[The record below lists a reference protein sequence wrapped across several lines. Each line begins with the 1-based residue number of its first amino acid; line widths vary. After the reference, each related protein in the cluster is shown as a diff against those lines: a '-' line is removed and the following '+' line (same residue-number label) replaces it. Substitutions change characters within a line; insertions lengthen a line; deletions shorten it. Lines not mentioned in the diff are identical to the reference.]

1 MNGLSLQHVS
11 AGYGDKLIVKDL
23 SLDVEAKQTMVI
35 MGPSGSGK
43 TTLFQTILG
52 LITPRKGKIILND
65 QDIAQLP
72 IESRNI
78 GYLPQAKNYG
88 LFPHLNVLDNVAY
101 GLRVRGIDRKERAT
115 RARRMLDMVEL
126 HDVEKKDIGE
136 LSGGQSQRVGLAR
149 ALAIE
154 PQLLLLDEPLS
165 NVDQVTKFEVASE
178 LKKLFARVDIPVVL
192 VTHAHED
199 ALFLAE
205 RLAVMVDG
213 KIEQVG
219 PVKEVMQS
227 PKSSLIRRLLRPFG
241 GEGPNANE

>member
-1 MNGLSLQHVS
+1 MNKLSLQRVN
-11 AGYGDKLIVKDL
+11 AGYGDKLILKDL
-23 SLDVEAKQTMVI
+23 TLDVVPKETMVI

-52 LITPRKGKIILND
+52 LITPRDGKIVLND
-65 QDIAQLP
+65 QDLTLLP
-72 IESRNI
+72 IERRNI

-88 LFPHLNVLDNVAY
+88 LFPHLNVQDNVAY
-101 GLRVRGIDRKERAT
+101 GLRVRGIDRKDREDRT
-115 RARRMLDMVEL
+115 RKMLDMDEL
-126 HDVEKKDIGE
+126 HGLGDKPVGE

-165 NVDQVTKFEVASE
+165 NIDQVTKFEVASE
-178 LKKLFARVDIPVVL
+178 LKKLFSRIDIPVVL

-213 KIEQVG
+213 KIEQIG
-219 PVKEVMQS
+219 SVKEVMQS
-227 PKSSLIRRLLRPFG
+227 PKTDLIERLLRPFG
-241 GEGPNANE
+241 G

>member
-1 MNGLSLQHVS
+1 MHKLSLQHIE
-11 AGYGDKLIVKDL
+11 AGYGDKVIIKDL
-23 SLDVEAKQTMVI
+23 SLDVEAEEATII
-35 MGPSGSGK
+35 MGPSGAGK

-52 LITPRKGKIILND
+52 LIAPRKGKILLND
-65 QDIAQLP
+65 RDLALLP

-88 LFPHLNVLDNVAY
+88 LFPHLSVLDNVAY
-101 GLRVRGIDRKERAT
+101 GLRVRGVDRKKREDRAGK
-115 RARRMLDMVEL
+115 MLDMVEL
-126 HDVEKKDIGE
+126 HGLEKRPVEE
-136 LSGGQSQRVGLAR
+136 LSGGQSQRIGLAR

-178 LKKLFARVDIPVVL
+178 LKKLFARIDIPVLL
-192 VTHAHED
+192 VTHNHED
-199 ALFLAE
+199 ALFLAT

-219 PVKEVMQS
+219 PVKTVMQS
-227 PKSSLIRRLLRPFG
+227 PKTDLIKRLLRPFG
-241 GEGPNANE
+241 D